1 MITAYILRN
10 KILEVVQLTAQDV
23 LPPQTIWLDA
33 YRPDDIEREW
43 LSSLFLEE
51 VPEEEE
57 LDEIEASARFY
68 WDTDGLHILSLFPQR
83 IGGETRG
90 VNMSFTL
97 RNNLLISFREE
108 DIGVVRLLRHYMRHD
123 RVEIEDAMDIM
134 LELMDLKVEYLSDL
148 IEDGYTI
155 LESTSEQIL
164 SDDQIYDMLKELME
178 QEETNSQIRLALHD
192 TRRTLRFL
200 RRTVRQQLLV
210 EQKKTIDEVL
220 QDIESLLPHTQF
232 LFDKINFQLE
242 AAMGFT
248 NLQQNKVI
256 KIFSVAAVVFLPP
269 TLIASIYGMN
279 FAHMP
284 ELSWEWGYML
294 SIVLMLAS
302 AFGTYFFF
310 RKKGWL

>member
-33 YRPDDIEREW
+33 YRPDDTEREW

-155 LESTSEQIL
+155 LEGTSEQIL
-164 SDDQIYDMLKELME
+164 SDDQIYEMLKELME
-178 QEETNSQIRLALHD
+178 QEDSQIRLALHD

>member
-1 MITAYILRN
+1 MITAYMLRN
-10 KILEVVQLTAQDV
+10 KLLEVVQLTTQDV
-23 LPPQTIWLDA
+23 LPASTIWLDA
-33 YRPDDIEREW
+33 YKPDDEEREW

-108 DIGVVRLLRHYMRHD
+108 DIGIVRLLRHYMRHD
-123 RVEIEDAMDIM
+123 RVEIENAMDIL

-148 IEDGYTI
+148 IEDGYTT
-155 LESTSEQIL
+155 LEETSELGL
-164 SDDQIYDMLKELME
+164 SDEQIHEMLKELME

-192 TRRTLRFL
+192 TRRALRFL
-200 RRTVRQQLLV
+200 RRTVRQQLLS

-220 QDIESLLPHTQF
+220 HDIESLLPHTQF

-242 AAMGFT
+242 VAMGFT

-269 TLIASIYGMN
+269 TLIASMYGMN
-279 FAHMP
+279 FDFMP
-284 ELSWEWGYML
+284 ELHWKFGYL
-294 SIVLMLAS
+294 VSIGMMLAS

>member
-1 MITAYILRN
+1 MITAYMMRN
-10 KILEVVQLTAQDV
+10 KVLEVVQLSTQDV
-23 LPPQTIWLDA
+23 LPPNTIWLDA
-33 YRPDDIEREW
+33 YKPDDEEREW

-108 DIGVVRLLRHYMRHD
+108 DIGIVRLLRHYMRHD
-123 RVEIEDAMDIM
+123 RVEVEDAMDIL

-148 IEDGYTI
+148 IEDGYTT
-155 LESTSEQIL
+155 LEETSEQVL
-164 SDDQIYDMLKELME
+164 SDEQIYEMLRELMA
-178 QEETNSQIRLALHD
+178 QEETNSLIRLALHD
-192 TRRTLRFL
+192 TRRALRFL
-200 RRTVRQQLLV
+200 RRTVRQQLKT

-220 QDIESLLPHTQF
+220 HDIESLLPHTQF

-284 ELSWEWGYML
+284 ELGWSYGYLL
-294 SIVLMLAS
+294 SIALMLAS

>member
-1 MITAYILRN
+1 MITAYMFKN
-10 KILEVVQLTAQDV
+10 KILEVIPLTTSDV
-23 LPPQTIWLDA
+23 LPPNTIWLDA
-33 YRPDDIEREW
+33 YKPDDEEREW
-43 LSSLFLEE
+43 LSGLFLED

-68 WDTDGLHILSLFPQR
+68 WDSDGLHILSLFPQR

-123 RVEIEDAMDIM
+123 RVEIENAMDVL
-134 LELMDLKVEYLSDL
+134 LELQDLKVEYLSDL
-148 IEDGYTI
+148 IEDGYTT
-155 LESTSEQIL
+155 LEETSEQVL
-164 SDDQIYDMLKELME
+164 NDDEIHSMLQELMS

-192 TRRTLRFL
+192 TRRALRFL
-200 RRTVRQQLLV
+200 RRTVRQQMTS

-220 QDIESLLPHTQF
+220 HDIESLLPHTQF

-269 TLIASIYGMN
+269 TWIASIYGMN
-279 FAHMP
+279 FDMMP
-284 ELSWEWGYML
+284 ELHWSFGYPF
-294 SIVLMLAS
+294 SIGLMLFS
-302 AFGTYFFF
+302 AFATYYFFK
-310 RKKGWL
+310 RRGWL